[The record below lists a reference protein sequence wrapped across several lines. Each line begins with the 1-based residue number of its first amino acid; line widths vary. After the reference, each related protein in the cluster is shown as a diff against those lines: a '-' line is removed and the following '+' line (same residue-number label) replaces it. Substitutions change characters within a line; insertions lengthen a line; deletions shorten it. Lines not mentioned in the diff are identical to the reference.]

1 MATNCCIVASLLVK
15 QLQCSASIKRTA
27 MTAMYRRTQANG
39 LQSRPRSFI
48 ANCNN
53 MNKNQKQ
60 QRANARKNDGVAFNV
75 ARPSHKG
82 CRPVFV
88 QRDIA
93 QKHVLSGRKPGKVAA
108 HPASP
113 NGDLPYT
120 LLDQV
125 KFFNNVAPLP
135 LV

>member
-1 MATNCCIVASLLVK
+1 
-15 QLQCSASIKRTA
+15 
-27 MTAMYRRTQANG
+27 
-39 LQSRPRSFI
+39 
-48 ANCNN
+48 

-60 QRANARKNDGVAFNV
+60 QRANARKNDGAAFNV

-82 CRPVFV
+82 CKPVLV

-93 QKHVLSGRKPGKVAA
+93 QKRVLGVRKPGKVAA

-120 LLDQV
+120 LFDQV